1 MLLNPLAEKFRS
13 LLPPGKIIYVN
24 ECGGSIA
31 GRNCS
36 CDPHTS
42 PICGGC
48 DAGHPAQPPLRQISP
63 ALTHISIDMYEGYG
77 PCLRS
82 PACCFASRV
91 EGPALMR

>member
-42 PICGGC
+42 PVCGGC
-48 DAGHPAQPPLRQISP
+48 GAGHPGQPPLRQISP
-63 ALTHISIDMYEGYG
+63 ALTHISIDMYL
-77 PCLRS
+77 LRQTFLLICHLS
-82 PACCFASRV
+82 DSQTYLAEQV
-91 EGPALMR
+91 